1 MNSLIIDLQKDIFE
15 NNEDIE
21 TILSKAL
28 VISDELELKE
38 FNDWINLEL
47 NGYKD
52 NLDKLPK
59 YRVLEC
65 ELRADFMEQVG
76 WDIVKASKVPITDL
90 PGDVTEKLMEVPV
103 YQSILEVIHI
113 CEGEQDSVHF
123 SLDVKVANLL
133 KEYMP
138 NALRFYRVCPIFK
151 LETIVSHVKNE
162 ILKWCSELKKNDI
175 YGDSYYFT
183 PKEREDAKSISY
195 NIFLNNSSIH
205 VGDNNIN
212 ITYKQEILNNLNDIK
227 SILDENDVDGEK
239 ILEINNQIVIIEDE
253 LEKVNPD
260 VGIMEDAAKYMKN
273 FVTQVM
279 AGAIA
284 NLLLKYIDSVIQVL
298 LSM

>member
-52 NLDKLPK
+52 NLDKMPK
-59 YRVLEC
+59 YRLLEC

-76 WDIVKASKVPITDL
+76 WDIVKASKVPITNL
-90 PGDVTEKLMEVPV
+90 PGDIAEKLMEVPV

-113 CEGEQDSVHF
+113 CEGDQNSVHF
-123 SLDVKVANLL
+123 SLDVKVDNLL

-183 PKEREDAKSISY
+183 SKERENAKSINY
-195 NIFLNNSSIH
+195 NIILNNSSIH

-212 ITYKQEILNNLNDIK
+212 ITYKQDILNNLNEIK
-227 SILDENDVDGEK
+227 SILNENDVGREN
-239 ILEINNQIVIIEDE
+239 ILEINNQIIIIEDE
-253 LEKVNPD
+253 LEKKNPD
-260 VGIMEDAAKYMKN
+260 VNIIDNAAKYMKN

-279 AGAIA
+279 TGAIA
-284 NLLLKYIDSVIQVL
+284 NLLLQNIDSIIQAIL
-298 LSM
+298 GI